1 MNSWNIVEI
10 SSFPDDRGNI
20 NIAEFDK
27 DFNFDVKRIY
37 YLTGMS
43 EETKRGEHAH
53 LELNQFMLCL
63 AGSFDIELDNGFKK
77 QKITMRNNSKALIV
91 RDLVWREMTNFTPNA
106 VMLVLNDR
114 VYSEDV
120 VIRKYS
126 VFKQL
131 VDEKNV

>member
-1 MNSWNIVEI
+1 VNSWNIVEI

-77 QKITMRNNSKALIV
+77 QKIKMTNNSKALIV

-106 VMLVLNDR
+106 VMLGLN
-114 VYSEDV
+114 SA
-120 VIRKYS
+120 IFFS
-126 VFKQL
+126 MQ
-131 VDEKNV
+131 NSIPW

>member
-77 QKITMRNNSKALIV
+77 QKITMTNNSKALIV

>member
-1 MNSWNIVEI
+1 VNSWNIVEI

>member
-1 MNSWNIVEI
+1 
-10 SSFPDDRGNI
+10 
-20 NIAEFDK
+20 
-27 DFNFDVKRIY
+27 
-37 YLTGMS
+37 MS

-77 QKITMRNNSKALIV
+77 QKITMTNDSKALIV

>member
-1 MNSWNIVEI
+1 VNSWNIVEI

-20 NIAEFDK
+20 NIAEFNK

-77 QKITMRNNSKALIV
+77 QKIKMTNDSKALIV

>member
-1 MNSWNIVEI
+1 VNSWNIVEI

-77 QKITMRNNSKALIV
+77 QKIKMTNNSKALIV

>member
-1 MNSWNIVEI
+1 VNSWNIVEI

-77 QKITMRNNSKALIV
+77 QKIKMTNNSKALIV
-91 RDLVWREMTNFTPNA
+91 RDLVWREMSNFTPNA

>member
-1 MNSWNIVEI
+1 VNSWNIVEI

-20 NIAEFDK
+20 NIAEFNK

-77 QKITMRNNSKALIV
+77 QKIKMANDSKALIV